1 MAFAQKVANPPNG
14 SVGIVQT
21 QPTKAK
27 FEKYSNPTNGRWWI
41 VQVRPFSHS
50 DDGNFNFARLL
61 KKYQNCSQLLGVE
74 AGPEPSTN
82 CRWWDSESSLT
93 AVLLG

>member
-1 MAFAQKVANPPNG
+1 MAFAQKVANPPHC

-27 FEKYSNPTNGRWWI
+27 FEEYSNPTNGRWWI

-50 DDGNFNFARLL
+50 DDENSNFARILGSTQTVR
-61 KKYQNCSQLLGVE
+61 KLLGVE

-82 CRWWDSESSLT
+82 CRWWDSESSQRLF
-93 AVLLG
+93 L